1 MAGKIKQNELVAEDQ
16 LKSVVSTSA
25 STDFA
30 VPQFR
35 RNLFPRNLVLS
46 ADDLGELSEILNTLN
61 ERAKEI
67 EIAALRKNPD
77 EKNPEDVVTS
87 LMLLDYEFV
96 EENENNVIGTYS
108 AVIDSKVVPKKL
120 RSAFFSNTSH
130 CKNVV
135 KQEPLNCVALFIDF
149 QRPSMLMDLSHI
161 PSSATKNRTVVN
173 VYGRDEGWVVWAEM
187 KLKEFFESKRRF
199 QPAVHL
205 PVVYDNFLYLIFLP
219 LIFYSIKF
227 FKVDHHVSQFTGG
240 SVLLD
245 VLIGIWILLVSI
257 IAARFCFQYLRWVF
271 PPVEFY
277 QRSRVGPRLH
287 RAALTALLAI
297 FFYPALYDIFKLI
310 YAWVLF

>member
-1 MAGKIKQNELVAEDQ
+1 MVAEDQ
-16 LKSVVSTSA
+16 IESVSGKSG

-46 ADDLGELSEILNTLN
+46 VDDLCELSEILSALN
-61 ERAKEI
+61 DRAKEI
-67 EIAALRKNPD
+67 EIAALKKNPD
-77 EKNPEDVVTS
+77 EKNPEEVVNS
-87 LMLLDYEFV
+87 LMLLDYQFV
-96 EENENNVIGTYS
+96 EENDNNVIGTYS
-108 AVIDSKVVPKKL
+108 TLIDSKIIPKKI
-120 RSAFFSNTSH
+120 SSVFFSNFSH

-135 KQEPLNCVALFIDF
+135 KQEPLNCIGIFIDF

-161 PSSATKNRTVVN
+161 PSSATNNRTVVN
-173 VYGRDEGWVVWAEM
+173 VYGRDEGFVVWVEM
-187 KLKEFFESKRRF
+187 KLKEFFESKKRF
-199 QPAVHL
+199 QPIVHL

-227 FKVDHHVSQFTGG
+227 FNIDHHVSDFTGG

-271 PPVEFY
+271 PPTEFY
-277 QRSRVGPRLH
+277 QKSRVGPRLH
-287 RAALTALLAI
+287 RAALTAILAI
-297 FFYPALYDIFKLI
+297 FLYPALYDVSKLI
-310 YAWVLF
+310 YVKFFP